1 MKRTL
6 ILKPVQHFSALCAPN
21 SDSHPSP
28 WSLQMI
34 TICTTEID
42 EDEHVIPAGP
52 WGSTRPSI
60 TAQERRVDKN
70 GRLSNGK
77 RLSKGAI
84 MTGAPAQQVMI

>member
-1 MKRTL
+1 MVPIRPAPLFSEEAVRRT
-6 ILKPVQHFSALCAPN
+6 IAEVF
-21 SDSHPSP
+21 
-28 WSLQMI
+28 
-34 TICTTEID
+34 D